1 VLGAALHAA
10 ASAIAGGAFSA
21 RDLVPRENPVVLLE
35 QPFLPGPAAG
45 KSPKALEPFREP
57 MVFQHSARHSEL
69 AFLRQR
75 QAAQQVP
82 GGSGKVAL

>member
-1 VLGAALHAA
+1 
-10 ASAIAGGAFSA
+10 
-21 RDLVPRENPVVLLE
+21 
-35 QPFLPGPAAG
+35 
-45 KSPKALEPFREP
+45 
-57 MVFQHSARHSEL
+57 MVFQHGARHSEL